1 MILTFLIVGGRMN
14 CIKPIYHYN
23 CTMITECT
31 KSDISNILYVIN
43 DAALKYKGI
52 IPNNC
57 WHEPYMSEQELIIE
71 FTNGVRM
78 FGYNKNNKLVGV
90 MGIQKLKDVT
100 LIRHAYT
107 LTHYQGIGIG
117 KSLLQ
122 HLFKLN
128 KSSYIFVGTW
138 QDATWAIRFYEK
150 FGFTPHTKNQAT
162 QLLKKYWKIP
172 SQQIKNS
179 VVLERQLGSN

>member
-1 MILTFLIVGGRMN
+1 MIN
-14 CIKPIYHYN
+14 EY
-23 CTMITECT
+23 T

-43 DAALKYKGI
+43 DAALKYKGV

-122 HLFKLN
+122 YLFEINQNTCLL
-128 KSSYIFVGTW
+128 VGTW
-138 QDATWAIRFYEK
+138 KDATWAIRFYEK
-150 FGFTPHTKNQAT
+150 FGFVLHTKKQT
-162 QLLKKYWKIP
+162 VQLLKKYWKI
-172 SQQIKNS
+172 SLNQIENS
-179 VVLERQLGSN
+179 VVLKK

>member
-1 MILTFLIVGGRMN
+1 
-14 CIKPIYHYN
+14 
-23 CTMITECT
+23 MITEYT

-107 LTHYQGIGIG
+107 LSHYQGIGIG

-122 HLFKLN
+122 YLFEINQNTCLL
-128 KSSYIFVGTW
+128 VGTW
-138 QDATWAIRFYEK
+138 KDATWAIRFYEK
-150 FGFTPHTKNQAT
+150 FGFVLHTKKQTA
-162 QLLKKYWKIP
+162 QLLKKYWDLP
-172 SQQIKNS
+172 SKQIENS
-179 VVLERQLGSN
+179 VVLKK